1 MFSCMLKYWDPE
13 GDLCPHVFASVVI
26 CKKLVKSNRAKN
38 KPYTTFGSAF
48 FFQVFAESNACNTWG
63 NIPLR
68 VMVFLDYEDVII
80 F

>member
-48 FFQVFAESNACNTWG
+48 FFKVFA
-63 NIPLR
+63 
-68 VMVFLDYEDVII
+68 
-80 F
+80 